1 MAPDAEI
8 HFERVAVT
16 LQQIRDWEL
25 PTSPSKISDNR
36 SKNFGDI
43 SVESDAI
50 APEQLRELVREVIE
64 RHLPSEQFQVL
75 KAAEASER
83 DLIASLVTNLS
94 VGRS

>member
-1 MAPDAEI
+1 LGSADPP
-8 HFERVAVT
+8 H
-16 LQQIRDWEL
+16 QN
-25 PTSPSKISDNR
+25 SDTR
-36 SKNFGDI
+36 SRSFGDI
-43 SVESDAI
+43 SVELDAI
-50 APEQLRELVREVIE
+50 APEQLRQLVGEVIE